1 MDLTLLRSKEGP
13 GRQALLACEAGA
25 CKVQAGRLSGGM
37 KRKLSL
43 GHWDVRFCGFACLR
57 RLSMNANV
65 EGSLE
70 FTPHFSSYV
79 ALLSFVDINF

>member
-1 MDLTLLRSKEGP
+1 MSLSKVFLLNDVEVDLTLLRSKEGP
-13 GRQALLACEAGA
+13 GRQALFACEAGA

-43 GHWDVRFCGFACLR
+43 GHWDVGFCGR
-57 RLSMNANV
+57 KP
-65 EGSLE
+65 GIY
-70 FTPHFSSYV
+70 PHFSSYV